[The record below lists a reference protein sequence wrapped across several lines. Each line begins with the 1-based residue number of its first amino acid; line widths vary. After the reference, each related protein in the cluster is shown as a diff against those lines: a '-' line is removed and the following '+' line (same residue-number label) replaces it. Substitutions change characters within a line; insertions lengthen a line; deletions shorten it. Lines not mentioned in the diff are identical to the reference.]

1 MPNRD
6 FLAAAG
12 RVAVV
17 SLVLF
22 AIAAESAAFVIAAR
36 VFAS

>member
-1 MPNRD
+1 MPNRE
-6 FLAAAG
+6 FLVAAG
-12 RVAVV
+12 RIAVI